1 MLKKVRREWLLRSF
15 FKITTPLGVSVR
27 CSRAYWSFI
36 VTRKHPV
43 LSGQE
48 NGVREA
54 LSDPDEIRR
63 SRKDPNVLLFYRE
76 SSPRWICAIIRRQN
90 GEAFLITAYPTD
102 AIKAG
107 ERIWTK
113 SK

>member
-1 MLKKVRREWLLRSF
+1 M
-15 FKITTPLGVSVR
+15 IGTPLGFSVR
-27 CSRAYWSFI
+27 CSRAYWNFI
-36 VTRKHPV
+36 VTHKHPV

-48 NGVREA
+48 TGVRDA

-63 SRKDPNVLLFYRE
+63 SRKDANVLLFYRG
-76 SSPRWICAIIRRQN
+76 SSPRWICAVIRRQN
-90 GEAFLITAYPTD
+90 GEAFVITAYPTD

-107 ERIWTK
+107 EQIWTK